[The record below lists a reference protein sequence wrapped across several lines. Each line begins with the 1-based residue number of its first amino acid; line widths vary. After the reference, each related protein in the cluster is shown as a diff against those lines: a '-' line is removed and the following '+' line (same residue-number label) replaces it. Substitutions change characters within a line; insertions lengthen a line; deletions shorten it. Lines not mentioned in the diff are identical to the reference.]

1 MTRFEQFKIILVL
14 ILGVGINIGAAM
26 LLDKLFPERPVMMFM
41 TLIILAALAI
51 IGVSAYLFSYIVEPE
66 DNEDEDAYH
75 IAYQSKH

>member
-1 MTRFEQFKIILVL
+1 
-14 ILGVGINIGAAM
+14 M

-66 DNEDEDAYH
+66 DNEDEGTYH

>member
-1 MTRFEQFKIILVL
+1 MTHFEQFKIISVL

-41 TLIILAALAI
+41 ALTILAALAI

-66 DNEDEDAYH
+66 DNEDEDTYH